1 MDSQTT
7 TASPSKKRWQSGL
20 AVVVLLLSTVIVYG
34 RVCRHEF
41 AGWDD
46 PATIHHNPLFDPPTR
61 EKIAHTWV
69 EPFKGLYT
77 PVTQSYLGTLAFLAE
92 TKDIDREGIHLDA
105 RVFHT
110 GSLVL
115 HVLSVLLVFAILNLL
130 SGHVGAALG
139 GGLLFALHPLQVES
153 VAWASGAKDMLC
165 GLLSLCA
172 VYQYLLFARREGD
185 RRRWGHYAIGAVA
198 MLLAMLSKPS
208 AMVVP
213 AVVVALDLF
222 VIGRPWR
229 RVAVAAGGWCLVVAP
244 LAIVARLV
252 QNADIVPDVAVWR
265 RPFVAADALTFY
277 LWKLIW
283 PVTLCLDYARR
294 PAVALR
300 IWGGVWPVVSVLIV
314 AGLGYWAWR
323 GRGRR
328 PWVVAA
334 MAVFVAGVAPMLGLT
349 PFMYQYTSTVADH
362 YVYLSML
369 GPAMVGTW
377 LLTRYGRPAVAW
389 GVAIVA
395 VLLGVRSN
403 LQLAYW
409 HDDHAAWA
417 HAAAVSPDSFVAPS
431 NLGTSLAR
439 EAAILNDRADEAR
452 EAGRAAE
459 ADALLVRRRALI
471 ARAADLQDRAI
482 AINPDFVNA
491 YRQGFNFRLR
501 LGQERR
507 AAELLEKLLA
517 VNDAKPA
524 SVRTDFTS
532 YRETAGILW
541 AKLGEYQKAATQF
554 EKYVSAVPAN
564 ADARQALAEVR
575 AKLAEAR
582 TGDDE
587 VLRR

>member
-1 MDSQTT
+1 
-7 TASPSKKRWQSGL
+7 
-20 AVVVLLLSTVIVYG
+20 
-34 RVCRHEF
+34 
-41 AGWDD
+41 
-46 PATIHHNPLFDPPTR
+46 
-61 EKIAHTWV
+61 
-69 EPFKGLYT
+69 
-77 PVTQSYLGTLAFLAE
+77 
-92 TKDIDREGIHLDA
+92 
-105 RVFHT
+105 
-110 GSLVL
+110 
-115 HVLSVLLVFAILNLL
+115 
-130 SGHVGAALG
+130 
-139 GGLLFALHPLQVES
+139 
-153 VAWASGAKDMLC
+153 
-165 GLLSLCA
+165 
-172 VYQYLLFARREGD
+172 
-185 RRRWGHYAIGAVA
+185 
-198 MLLAMLSKPS
+198 
-208 AMVVP
+208 
-213 AVVVALDLF
+213 
-222 VIGRPWR
+222 
-229 RVAVAAGGWCLVVAP
+229 
-244 LAIVARLV
+244 
-252 QNADIVPDVAVWR
+252 
-265 RPFVAADALTFY
+265 
-277 LWKLIW
+277 
-283 PVTLCLDYARR
+283 
-294 PAVALR
+294 
-300 IWGGVWPVVSVLIV
+300 
-314 AGLGYWAWR
+314 
-323 GRGRR
+323 
-328 PWVVAA
+328 